1 MSGLESQDNQELE
14 AVETIQDEVN
24 QEIEQSEDSSGMTTE
39 TDKEGKKPDIVFNP
53 DQQKVFDKAMHERT
67 FRLREA
73 ERKLEAE
80 RQERI
85 RYEQELERLKAPA
98 IEVPPMPDDPFAED
112 YQVRLTNWQQAVQ
125 LKAAHDARQEQ
136 IKQAQALQQQQEA
149 NRRQQEIEQN
159 VANYKA
165 NATKLGVKQE
175 ELVMAAQT
183 VANYGINEDLVLAII
198 GDDHG
203 ALITTYLANN
213 IDDLDRVVRMS
224 PIQAAMFIAN
234 EIKPKAVARKP
245 KVSSA
250 PEPTPRIT
258 GNGAERENPLLKGA
272 TFT

>member
-1 MSGLESQDNQELE
+1 MSGNELPDENIIELE
-14 AVETIQDEVN
+14 TPEIDSEVDEGVEG
-24 QEIEQSEDSSGMTTE
+24 SELATE
-39 TDKEGKKPDIVFNP
+39 TQTEGEESRVEFNQKQQEKIDKLIAKKTWE
-53 DQQKVFDKAMHERT
+53 KRETERQ
-67 FRLREA
+67 
-73 ERKLEAE
+73 LEAE
-80 RQERI
+80 RQEKQRL
-85 RYEQELERLKAPA
+85 EAELAKFKAPA

-112 YQVRLTNWQQAVQ
+112 YQVRLTHWQQAVQ

-183 VANYGINEDLVLAII
+183 VANYGINEDLALAII

-250 PEPTPRIT
+250 PDPTPRIT